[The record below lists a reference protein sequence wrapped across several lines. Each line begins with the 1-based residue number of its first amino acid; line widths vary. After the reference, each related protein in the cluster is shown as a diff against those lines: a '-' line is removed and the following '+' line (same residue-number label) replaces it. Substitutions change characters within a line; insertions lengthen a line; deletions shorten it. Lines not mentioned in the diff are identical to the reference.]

1 MDLALK
7 KQIEDIPN
15 KGNRAIRWRQPV
27 SIAIVLFCG
36 ILLITT
42 PPHWSPQ
49 SLGWHIADSLGFIL
63 IVLAAFGRIWSSL
76 YISGYKE
83 DRVVAE
89 GPYAIVRN
97 PLYVFSFIG
106 ALGLGMV
113 TQHIAILTLIALAFL
128 LYYPLV
134 VQGEERILEQKFGPI
149 FLAYKQRVP
158 RFLPRRF
165 PLVEPDT
172 YPLRLR
178 HVRRSMQEIVCF
190 FWAYLI
196 IRWSAEIHCAG
207 WFNGFFSS

>member
-1 MDLALK
+1 MDFSLN
-7 KQIEDIPN
+7 KQINDTISSN
-15 KGNRAIRWRQPV
+15 WAIRWRHPV
-27 SIAIVLFCG
+27 SMAVILICAFILF
-36 ILLITT
+36 IT

-63 IVLAAFGRIWSSL
+63 VVIASFGRIWSSL

-83 DRVVAE
+83 DRVVTE

-106 ALGLGMV
+106 AVGLGLI
-113 TQHIAILTLIALAFL
+113 TQHLVVPGIIALAFL

-134 VQGEERILEQKFGPI
+134 VHGEEQILGQKFGP
-149 FLAYKQRVP
+149 LYHAYKSSVP

-165 PLVEPDT
+165 CLVEPDT

-178 HVRRSMQEIVCF
+178 HVRRSMQEIMSF

-196 IRWSAEIHCAG
+196 LKWAVEIHYTG
-207 WFNGFFSS
+207 WLHNFSFS

>member
-1 MDLALK
+1 MDFSLN
-7 KQIEDIPN
+7 KQIDDTISSN
-15 KGNRAIRWRQPV
+15 WAIRWRHPV
-27 SIAIVLFCG
+27 SMAVILVCAL
-36 ILLITT
+36 ILLIT

-63 IVLAAFGRIWSSL
+63 VVIAAFGRIWCSL

-106 ALGLGMV
+106 AIGLGLI
-113 TQHIAILTLIALAFL
+113 TQHLVVPGIIALAFL

-134 VQGEERILEQKFGPI
+134 VRGEEQVLGHKFGP
-149 FLAYKQRVP
+149 LYDAYKSSVP

-165 PLVEPDT
+165 RLVEPDT

-178 HVRRSMQEIVCF
+178 HVRRSMQEIMGF

-196 IRWSAEIHCAG
+196 LKWAVEIHYTG
-207 WFNGFFSS
+207 WLHNFSFS